1 MPSVNRR
8 SWKPEDK
15 RYARAVEKRQQIMDA
30 AQRVFVRNGYERT
43 SMEAIALEAGVGK
56 MTVYRQFAD
65 KPSLFVACSSER
77 CREMLVPEMFEVA
90 KSLEEARAS
99 LIAYG
104 ELIVDLLTQQ
114 DIVMLYRMLIGEANH
129 FGGLGQIF
137 YEEGPRQGIHVI
149 ERIIARLFD
158 ASEVRLRAQT
168 FFWASLGDAYE
179 RMVLGVIDRETSVT
193 DFRAQIEMA
202 ARLAL
207 G

>member
-1 MPSVNRR
+1 MPSANRR

-15 RYARAVEKRQQIMDA
+15 RYARAVEKRQQIIDA

-65 KPSLFVACSSER
+65 KQSLFVACSSER
-77 CREMLVPEMFEVA
+77 CREMLVPEMFDVA
-90 KSLEEARAS
+90 ESLEEAHAS

-129 FGGLGQIF
+129 FAGLGQIF
-137 YEEGPRQGIHVI
+137 YEEGPKQVIHVI

-179 RMVLGVIDRETSVT
+179 RVVLGVIDRETSVT

-202 ARLAL
+202 ARLSL